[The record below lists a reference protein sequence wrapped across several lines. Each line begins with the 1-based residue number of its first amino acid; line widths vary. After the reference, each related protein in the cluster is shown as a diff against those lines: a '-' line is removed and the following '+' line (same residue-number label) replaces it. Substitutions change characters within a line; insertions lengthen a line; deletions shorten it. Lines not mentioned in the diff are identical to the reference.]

1 MRVSLLQRFFDL
13 VAPRTCCVCGRRL
26 AAEEDTICLCC
37 NLRLPRT
44 NYVDSPQDNEMAKCF
59 WGRVEHLQKAVAMF
73 FHDGGSQ
80 VSYPI
85 YRLKYF
91 HQPDLGWALGRL
103 MGRELEG
110 SGFFDDID
118 IIVPVP
124 LSPDRQRE
132 RGYNQSELIAQG
144 MADVCHKPVVPGV
157 MVRQNFVGSQTK
169 KDRWERNQG
178 VKDAFRVVNADKISN
193 CHVLI
198 VDDIVTTGATI
209 TACANSM
216 EQVEGVK
223 ISVASIA
230 FVSPGI

>member
-44 NYVDSPQDNEMAKCF
+44 NYVDSPRDNEMAKCF

-91 HQPDLGWALGRL
+91 HQPDLG
-103 MGRELEG
+103 
-110 SGFFDDID
+110 
-118 IIVPVP
+118 
-124 LSPDRQRE
+124 
-132 RGYNQSELIAQG
+132 
-144 MADVCHKPVVPGV
+144 
-157 MVRQNFVGSQTK
+157 
-169 KDRWERNQG
+169 
-178 VKDAFRVVNADKISN
+178 
-193 CHVLI
+193 
-198 VDDIVTTGATI
+198 
-209 TACANSM
+209 
-216 EQVEGVK
+216 
-223 ISVASIA
+223 
-230 FVSPGI
+230 